1 MNKTMVKMRN
11 DGYTI
16 AEIADVAGVSERQVQ
31 GVMRQHGLCRDQ
43 RPTREYTV
51 TVMVPEIITI
61 GAASKGQAARAT
73 RALYNDNVRIEHVE
87 PKE

>member
-11 DGYTI
+11 DGYSI
-16 AEIADVAGVSERQVQ
+16 AEIADAAGVSERQVQ
-31 GVMRQHGLCRDQ
+31 TVMRKHGLCRDQ

-61 GAASKGQAARAT
+61 GEASKSQAARAA